1 MFLLTLPVLRPYYL
15 VFANGVNFSPLVSRD
30 KHYTSFAR
38 KEDPCEDNVV
48 QISRVK
54 GAGDPSE
61 GCRTNLT
68 YIRQGKRENREF
80 S

>member
-1 MFLLTLPVLRPYYL
+1 MSLLTLPVLRFYYL
-15 VFANGVNFSPLVSRD
+15 VFANGVNFSPLISRD

-38 KEDPCEDNVV
+38 KEDPYKENVV

-54 GAGDPSE
+54 GVGDPSE

-68 YIRQGKRENREF
+68 HIREGKKENREF
-80 S
+80 W